1 MINKT
6 VVNIAGVLMIYL
18 VSNFSAQ
25 AQTGPNG
32 YNPNS
37 VRGVKKLRPI
47 FGKPIFEA
55 DVMYRTTVW
64 RKINLQEKQNQPFF
78 SRDREITQV
87 IIDAVRAKKLQ
98 PYEFNSSPTSDGV
111 SSPMEYDYFLSKLSY
126 YDEAVGDTADFRAT
140 DLYLIELKEDLI
152 FDRRTSRM
160 KHDIQSIT
168 LVIPQGANAAS
179 QLADVR
185 LATFKYQDLYAY
197 FKEVYEASQTKGIF
211 EAVRACWYNP
221 ENPRRHMSL
230 GDALELRLFSSRI
243 IKVSNPA
250 DDSIITI
257 VNNEFKGEEQK
268 NAQKV
273 LYMSQ
278 TLEYDLMEYEHNLWE
293 Y

>member
-1 MINKT
+1 
-6 VVNIAGVLMIYL
+6 
-18 VSNFSAQ
+18 
-25 AQTGPNG
+25 
-32 YNPNS
+32 
-37 VRGVKKLRPI
+37 
-47 FGKPIFEA
+47 
-55 DVMYRTTVW
+55 
-64 RKINLQEKQNQPFF
+64 
-78 SRDREITQV
+78 
-87 IIDAVRAKKLQ
+87 
-98 PYEFNSSPTSDGV
+98 
-111 SSPMEYDYFLSKLSY
+111 MEYDYFLSKLSY
-126 YDEAVGDTADFRAT
+126 YDDAVGDTVAFRAS

-168 LVIPQGANAAS
+168 LVIPQGTNAAS
-179 QLADVR
+179 ELADVR
-185 LATFKYQDLYAY
+185 IATFKYKDLYAY
-197 FKEVYEASQTKGIF
+197 FKETYEASQQKGTF
-211 EAVRACWYNP
+211 EGIRACWYNP

-230 GDALELRLFSSRI
+230 ADAMELRLFSSRI

-257 VNNEFKGEEQK
+257 VNDEYKGQENK